1 MVWLIPLIA
10 LVIGGWLAYKA
21 ISEQGP
27 LISISFTD
35 AEGLEAGKT
44 KIKYKDVVI
53 GTVEEITLSREL
65 DRVIVLARMENQSK
79 EYLTDQTRFWVVRA
93 HITGSEISGLS
104 TLLSG
109 AYISLDPVTSGQQT
123 REFIGLE
130 KQPLVTTNVPGTHF
144 RLKTATLGSIDIG
157 SPVFYRQIKVGEV
170 VDFDFDQSGEAVEIK
185 IFVHAPH
192 DQRISSATRF
202 WNASGVDI
210 KLDAS
215 GINIDTQSLVSI
227 LQGGIAFHNHTDLN
241 APVEVEEGHL
251 FRLYSDKE
259 SAEKRSYNLKSYY
272 VMYFDQ
278 SVRGLTPGA
287 PVEFRGLPIGEVVD
301 IKLTYDIDTQEVR
314 IPVLVMIEPER
325 LELTFKGEK
334 VDVSPEMLTE
344 DSEQEDD
351 LMFNDGLRAQLA
363 TGNLLTGQLY
373 IDLDIRSEAEP
384 YIRQVENGYT
394 VFPTVPSPLG
404 EVAKDIDS
412 ILKKNRRYPPSIS
425 LATTLTAQ

>member
-1 MVWLIPLIA
+1 
-10 LVIGGWLAYKA
+10 
-21 ISEQGP
+21 
-27 LISISFTD
+27 
-35 AEGLEAGKT
+35 
-44 KIKYKDVVI
+44 
-53 GTVEEITLSREL
+53 
-65 DRVIVLARMENQSK
+65 
-79 EYLTDQTRFWVVRA
+79 
-93 HITGSEISGLS
+93 
-104 TLLSG
+104 
-109 AYISLDPVTSGQQT
+109 
-123 REFIGLE
+123 
-130 KQPLVTTNVPGTHF
+130 
-144 RLKTATLGSIDIG
+144 
-157 SPVFYRQIKVGEV
+157 
-170 VDFDFDQSGEAVEIK
+170 
-185 IFVHAPH
+185 
-192 DQRISSATRF
+192 
-202 WNASGVDI
+202 
-210 KLDAS
+210 
-215 GINIDTQSLVSI
+215 
-227 LQGGIAFHNHTDLN
+227 
-241 APVEVEEGHL
+241 
-251 FRLYSDKE
+251 
-259 SAEKRSYNLKSYY
+259 
-272 VMYFDQ
+272 MYFDQ

-412 ILKKNRRYPPSIS
+412 ILKKSTISPSIS